1 MTPLQRE
8 PFGAGSEPFVGDGCD
23 APMVMFA
30 DRTGH
35 AVTRTAHTVRFR
47 VPSSVGWRIRR
58 ISEAERRLP
67 GVVMEKVVSDFLS
80 VPVNEPRPY
89 IPFHLQSEDAMT
101 LQWRIPTE
109 QIESLQARASAE
121 GRDVRTLIVRALVDY
136 IDNSPDD
143 PVRAGAAAPAAV
155 GEVPG
160 QATDVPVVGTEGPIP
175 GEEVGPSDDAD
186 IPAEE

>member
-8 PFGAGSEPFVGDGCD
+8 PFGAGSEPFVGDVRDVRD
-23 APMVMFA
+23 AMSA

-35 AVTRTAHTVRFR
+35 AVTGTAHTVRFR
-47 VPSSVGWRIRR
+47 VPSTVGWRIRR
-58 ISEAERRLP
+58 ISEAERRLL
-67 GVVMEKVVSDFLS
+67 GVVMEKVVADFLS

-89 IPFHLQSEDAMT
+89 IPFHLQSEDAMV

-109 QIESLQARASAE
+109 QIEFLQARASAE

-136 IDNSPDD
+136 IASSPDD
-143 PVRAGAAAPAAV
+143 PVRAGAVAPATV

-160 QATDVPVVGTEGPIP
+160 QAADDADAGTEGPIL